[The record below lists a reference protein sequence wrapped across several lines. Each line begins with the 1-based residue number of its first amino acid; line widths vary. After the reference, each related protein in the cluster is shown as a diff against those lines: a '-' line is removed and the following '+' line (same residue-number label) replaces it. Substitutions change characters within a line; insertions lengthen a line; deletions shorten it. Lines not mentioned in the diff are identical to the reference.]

1 MGYSWSSH
9 HSLPILAHLS
19 RQMKCNPDACSFLSP
34 QPDLATKL
42 LRTHSIFANRASTL
56 ANFLIDGSRIAQHFT
71 RAGPFPSVPIC
82 YNSPRS
88 PVDLCPYRN
97 AFCVRGDGIHKRI
110 TTTICRRISGQSSLT
125 RLPHSATRLS
135 QHRPGASIVHTLTT
149 LPFSRLFAI
158 HHPSRDGTPF
168 AHILFRRPIHILVS
182 ISQEVAM
189 PILKRLQSYLDSHK
203 IPYEVV
209 SHPTAYTAHDVAAT
223 LHVSGNVFA
232 KVVMVKADER
242 FVMAVLPST
251 WRVDLKRL
259 RDVLEAREVRLATER
274 ECAELFLDCDV
285 GTMPPF
291 GNLYGVEVYVDQ
303 LLTEDESIVFEAG
316 TYVGAMKLLYKDFSA
331 LVRPKVAAFHHEPSK
346 LAPY

>member
-1 MGYSWSSH
+1 
-9 HSLPILAHLS
+9 
-19 RQMKCNPDACSFLSP
+19 
-34 QPDLATKL
+34 
-42 LRTHSIFANRASTL
+42 
-56 ANFLIDGSRIAQHFT
+56 
-71 RAGPFPSVPIC
+71 
-82 YNSPRS
+82 
-88 PVDLCPYRN
+88 
-97 AFCVRGDGIHKRI
+97 
-110 TTTICRRISGQSSLT
+110 
-125 RLPHSATRLS
+125 
-135 QHRPGASIVHTLTT
+135 
-149 LPFSRLFAI
+149 
-158 HHPSRDGTPF
+158 
-168 AHILFRRPIHILVS
+168 
-182 ISQEVAM
+182 M
-189 PILKRLQSYLDSHK
+189 PILKRLQSYLDNHK

-209 SHPTAYTAHDVAAT
+209 SHPTAYTARDVAAT

-259 RDVLEAREVRLATER
+259 KDVLEAREVRLATER
-274 ECAELFLDCDV
+274 ECAELFPDCDV

-316 TYVGAMKLLYKDFSA
+316 TYVGAMKLRYKDFAA